1 MKIIV
6 DAMGG
11 DNAPVEI
18 VKGCV
23 DAVKEMDVELV
34 LVGREA
40 EVKAELEK
48 CGYNGDRISVL
59 NADEVISTEED
70 PLEAIRGKKNS
81 SMVVGLNLLKND
93 EGDAFVSAGS
103 TGALISGATLLV
115 KRIKGIRRVA
125 LAPIMPS
132 VSGCF
137 LMVDAGANSECTAGF
152 LKQFAIMGSVY
163 MQRVMGLENPR
174 VGLVNIGTEED
185 KGTEVVKAANKML
198 KKIPINYTGYIEA
211 REIPLGGADVVVCDG
226 FCGNVI
232 LKFMEGMGSA
242 FSKMLKGVFYKNI
255 ITKIAALMVKDGIGE
270 IKKSMDYTEH
280 GGAPVLGVRK
290 PVIKAHGSSNAKA
303 FCSAI
308 RQTKKLVEC
317 DLVGNITK
325 GIEEYGAVDED
336 ATE

>member
-1 MKIIV
+1 MLKIIV

-23 DAVKEMDVELV
+23 DAVKEMDVELL
-34 LVGREA
+34 LVGREQ
-40 EVKAELEK
+40 EIKNELEK
-48 CGYNGDRISVL
+48 NEYRGDKISVL
-59 NADEVISTEED
+59 NADEVIETEEN
-70 PLEAIRGKKNS
+70 PIEAIRAKKNS
-81 SMVVGLNLLKND
+81 SMVIGLTALKNGD
-93 EGDAFVSAGS
+93 GDAFVSAGS

-115 KRIKGIRRVA
+115 KRIKGIRRAA

-132 VSGCF
+132 VKGCF

-163 MQRVMGLENPR
+163 MQRVMGIAKPR

-185 KGTEVVKAANKML
+185 KGTEVVKNANKML
-198 KKIPINYTGYIEA
+198 KNIPINYTGYIEA

-242 FSKMLKGVFYKNI
+242 FAGMLKGVFYKNI
-255 ITKIAALMVKDGIGE
+255 FSKLAALMVKGGITD
-270 IKKSMDYTEH
+270 IKKSMDYTEY

-325 GIEEYGAVDED
+325 GIEEYGSTDDEV
-336 ATE
+336 